1 MLNMQQYTN
10 VLKTLWFDK
19 VTVERLVSTVDTTT
33 GVTETEDWDVV
44 ISDIDCRISY
54 AMTDNPTEPYTANEV
69 DRQLKF
75 FTYYNLD
82 IQAGDRCII
91 TRVDRDGITP
101 LRTYQGLVGESNL
114 YRGHKEILLN
124 NVVYVTEGNY

>member
-1 MLNMQQYTN
+1 MQQYTN

>member
-33 GVTETEDWDVV
+33 GVTETEEWNVV
-44 ISDIDCRISY
+44 ISDMDCRISY
-54 AMTDNPTEPYTANEV
+54 AMTDNPSEPYTANGV

-91 TRVDRDGITP
+91 TRVDRDGVTP

>member
-1 MLNMQQYTN
+1 MLNMEQYTN

>member
-1 MLNMQQYTN
+1 MQQYTN
-10 VLKTLWFDK
+10 ILKTLWYDK
-19 VTVERLVSTVDTTT
+19 VTVERLLSTVDTTT
-33 GVTETEDWDVV
+33 GVTETEEWAVV
-44 ISDIDCRISY
+44 LSDIDCRISY
-54 AMTDNPTEPYTANEV
+54 AMNDSPTEPYTANEV

-75 FTYYNLD
+75 FTHYNLD